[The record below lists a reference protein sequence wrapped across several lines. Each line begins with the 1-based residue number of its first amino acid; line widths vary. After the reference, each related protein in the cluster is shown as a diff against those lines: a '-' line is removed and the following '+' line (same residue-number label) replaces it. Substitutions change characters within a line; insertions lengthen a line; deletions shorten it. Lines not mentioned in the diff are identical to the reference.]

1 MLTWPDPP
9 PKTEENSMHRI
20 TAGLLRDFVS
30 SFELGEMNEHEQFER
45 LINHCVIT
53 PEIVEGYDLAD
64 VTSSDADDGID
75 GCAVIVDEEV
85 IVSKEDCETILN
97 DGRRNHSVKLILS
110 QAKSAEQIE
119 LGELLKFNSAVERFC
134 QDFDSI
140 PADPI
145 EANTKEIYAAAVDK
159 AGCIRDGKPL
169 LMLRYAYTG
178 RYLKPKEIERAKN
191 ELLSKLYEGGYF
203 SQIDYE
209 ILDREGV
216 GRAFNMT
223 TAPIEAKINAFSIA
237 ALPAIADVEEAYLA
251 VVPAKQ
257 FVERMLSDDEGRLRV
272 HVFEENVR
280 AFLGT
285 DNPVNSAIGDTLQ
298 DESTN
303 SRFPVL
309 NNGITV
315 ISPDVRVQGLSIT
328 FVDYQV
334 VNGCQTSNMLW
345 LKKDYLNENLMVAI
359 KVIETEN
366 EDVFSDLVKATNSQT
381 KIDDD
386 QFLSLQP
393 VARRIEA
400 FFNSYT
406 EDENR
411 LYFERRDRQY
421 VGQDV
426 PGVKVFDLKLLARCI
441 AACFLQRPDLA
452 FRYPR
457 KIFSDPTISSLAFS
471 PDNRE
476 IIYYAACLL
485 YYRVAILFSNRAL
498 PPEAR
503 RYKWH
508 VIGLFVLKVGG
519 KTIPSLRTP
528 KIESFCAPICEII
541 IKKPTQCK
549 ETLKSC
555 YEQIKSLGDITD
567 DRLKRQAVY
576 EEVLNL

>member
-1 MLTWPDPP
+1 
-9 PKTEENSMHRI
+9 MHRI
-20 TAGLLRDFVS
+20 TAGLLRDFVT
-30 SFELGEMNEHEQFER
+30 SFELSEMNESDQFER

-53 PEIVEGYDLAD
+53 PEVVEGYDLAD

-97 DGRRNHSVKLILS
+97 DGRRNHSVKLVLA
-110 QAKSAEQIE
+110 QAKSSEKME
-119 LGELLKFNSAVERFC
+119 LGELLKFHAASERFC
-134 QDFDSI
+134 LDFDSI
-140 PADPI
+140 PSDPI
-145 EANTKEIYAAAVDK
+145 EANTKEIYVAAIDK
-159 AGCIRDGKPL
+159 AGCIRDGKPEL
-169 LMLRYAYTG
+169 LLRFAYTG
-178 RYLKPKEIERAKN
+178 RYLKPGEIENAKT
-191 ELLSKLYEGGYF
+191 ELLTKMAEGGYF
-203 SQIDYE
+203 SRIDYQ
-209 ILDREGV
+209 ILDRDGV
-216 GRAFNMT
+216 GHSFNMT

-237 ALPAIADVEEAYLA
+237 ALPPIADVEESYLA

-257 FVERMLSDDEGRLRV
+257 FVDLMLSDIEGRLRV

-280 AFLGT
+280 AFLGA
-285 DNPVNSAIGDTLQ
+285 DNPVNSAIGDTLR
-298 DESTN
+298 DEATN

-328 FVDYQV
+328 FVDFQV

-345 LKKDYLNENLMVAI
+345 LNKNSLNENMMVAI

-400 FFNSYT
+400 FFNSYS

-426 PGVKVFDLKLLARCI
+426 PGVKVFDLKLLARCV
-441 AACFLQRPDLA
+441 AACFLQRPDLS

-457 KIFSDPTISSLAFS
+457 KIFSDPTISSRAFS
-471 PDNRE
+471 SDNRE
-476 IIYYAACLL
+476 IIYYSACLL
-485 YYRVAILFSNRAL
+485 YYRVAILFSNRAI

-508 VIGLFVLKVGG
+508 MIALFVLKVAG
-519 KTIPSLRTP
+519 KTIPSLRTH
-528 KIESFCAPICEII
+528 KIEPYCGSVCEII
-541 IKKPTQCK
+541 LNNPAQCK
-549 ETLKSC
+549 ETLSSC
-555 YEQIKSLGDITD
+555 YDQIKSLGDLTD

-576 EEVLNL
+576 EEVLSQQ

>member
-1 MLTWPDPP
+1 
-9 PKTEENSMHRI
+9 MHRI

-30 SFELGEMNEHEQFER
+30 SFELNEMNEHEQFER
-45 LINHCVIT
+45 LVNHCIIT
-53 PEIVEGYDLAD
+53 PEVVEGYDLAD
-64 VTSSDADDGID
+64 VTSSDTDDGID

-85 IVSKEDCETILN
+85 IVSKEDCETILS
-97 DGRRNHSVKLILS
+97 DGRRNHSVKLVLL
-110 QAKSAEQIE
+110 QAKSSEQIE
-119 LGELLKFNSAVERFC
+119 LGELLKYHSAIERFC
-134 QDFDSI
+134 QDFNSI

-145 EANTKEIYAAAVDK
+145 EANTKEIYAAAIDK
-159 AGCIRDGKPL
+159 AGCIKDGKPEL
-169 LMLRYAYTG
+169 LLRYVYTG
-178 RYLKPKEIERAKN
+178 RYLKPSEIERAKN
-191 ELLSKLYEGGYF
+191 ELLSKLHEGGYF

-237 ALPAIADVEEAYLA
+237 ALPPIADIEEAYLA

-272 HVFEENVR
+272 HAFEENVR
-280 AFLGT
+280 AFLGA
-285 DNPVNSAIGDTLQ
+285 DNPVNSAIGNTLQ
-298 DESTN
+298 DEATN

-345 LKKDYLNENLMVAI
+345 LNKEYLNENLMVAI

-393 VARRIEA
+393 VARRIEV

-421 VGQDV
+421 VGQEV

-476 IIYYAACLL
+476 IIYYTACLL
-485 YYRVAILFSNRAL
+485 YYRVAILFSNKAL
-498 PPEAR
+498 SPEAR

-508 VIGLFVLKVGG
+508 IIALFVLKAARE
-519 KTIPSLRTP
+519 TIPSLRST
-528 KIESFCAPICEII
+528 KIESFCDSICKMILNN
-541 IKKPTQCK
+541 PTQCK
-549 ETLKSC
+549 ETLVSC
-555 YEQIKSLGDITD
+555 YEQIKRLGDLTD

-576 EEVLNL
+576 EEILKF

>member
-1 MLTWPDPP
+1 
-9 PKTEENSMHRI
+9 MHRI

-30 SFELGEMNEHEQFER
+30 NFELGEMSEHEQFER
-45 LINHCVIT
+45 LINYCVIS
-53 PEIVEGYDLAD
+53 PEVVEGYDLAD

-75 GCAVIVDEEV
+75 GCSVIVDEEV

-97 DGRRNHSVKLILS
+97 DGRRNHTVKLILLQS
-110 QAKSAEQIE
+110 KSSEQID
-119 LGELLKFNSAVERFC
+119 LGELLKFHSAVERFC
-134 QDFDSI
+134 HDFDSK
-140 PADPI
+140 PI
-145 EANTKEIYAAAVDK
+145 DSVEANTKEIYDAAIDK
-159 AGCIRDGKPL
+159 AGCIKDGKPEL
-169 LMLRYAYTG
+169 ILRFAYTG
-178 RYLKPKEIERAKN
+178 RYLKPNEIERATN
-191 ELLSKLYEGGYF
+191 EIITKLQEGGYF

-216 GRAFNMT
+216 GKAFNMT
-223 TAPIEAKINAFSIA
+223 IAPIEAKINAFSIA
-237 ALPAIADVEEAYLA
+237 ALPPIADIEEAYLA

-257 FVERMLSDDEGRLRV
+257 FVDQMLSDDEGRLRV

-280 AFLGT
+280 AFLGA

-298 DESTN
+298 DEASN

-328 FVDYQV
+328 FIDFQV

-345 LKKDYLNENLMVAI
+345 LNKDYIKDNLMVAI

-400 FFNSYT
+400 FFNSYA

-426 PGVKVFDLKLLARCI
+426 PGVKVFDLKLLARCV

-457 KIFSDPTISSLAFS
+457 KIFSDPTISSTAFS
-471 PDNRE
+471 SENRE
-476 IIYYAACLL
+476 IIYYTACLL
-485 YYRVAILFSNRAL
+485 YYRIAILFSNRAL
-498 PPEAR
+498 APEAR

-508 VIGLFVLKVGG
+508 MMALFVLKVAGQVV
-519 KTIPSLRTP
+519 PSLRTQ
-528 KIESFCAPICEII
+528 KIEPFCTSICTRILHN
-541 IKKPTQCK
+541 PTQCK
-549 ETLKSC
+549 ESLNAC
-555 YEQIKSLGDITD
+555 YEQIKRLGDLTD

-576 EEVLNL
+576 DEILNL